1 MWIVSPRNGGSEVA
15 GWRPAAVLAP
25 LLVLSTGGFAVLYP
39 TYSPALTAILAAWL
53 GLLLAS
59 ALSLALSGGWRVHRL
74 RATYS
79 ATVVGSFAAFGV
91 VLAWRALGGGVG
103 LGAGLAASFCA
114 AVLVGVVFR
123 RPLSRVFTWRGGA
136 GAARAAGV
144 SAVTLGLV
152 VFLAIRVAPVW
163 FAQHLLLPAMLLVV
177 LVAASGLQGR
187 TFR

>member
-59 ALSLALSGGWRVHRL
+59 ALSLTLSGGWRVHRM
-74 RATYS
+74 RAVYS
-79 ATVVGSFAAFGV
+79 ATVVGSVAAFGV
-91 VLAWRALGGGVG
+91 VLAWRALGGGAG

-136 GAARAAGV
+136 AARAAGV

-163 FAQHLLLPAMLLVV
+163 FAQHLLLPAMLLVA